1 MAVMTRVADK
11 SPVRSYGGVSARQRV
26 AARYERLLDAALE
39 LYGTRGYVATGVK
52 DVCRQAGL
60 TDRYFYESF
69 QNSGDL
75 FTAAFDRTTNE
86 LLLLVA
92 QRLTEVDAD
101 PAAQVHAAIETF
113 VRALADDP
121 RKARLLFVETA
132 SAGADVERHVRAT
145 VRRFAELVAAT
156 ARPHLPE
163 DVPEQLLDMGA
174 LSLVGAMALVMVEW
188 QDGELDVS
196 IDELIDYFVELF
208 LVAARAA
215 APPPVQMRM

>member
-60 TDRYFYESF
+60 TDR

-92 QRLTEVDAD
+92 QRLTEADAD